1 VLVIEETYCE
11 SVGVGTVLCS
21 CGTWTPRQNEINRL
35 EAFEMW
41 TSKNAKDILHRVQ
54 NNDEVLELPEKQTS
68 LMTTLKQR
76 QKKWLGCV
84 TPLLI
89 MKETN

>member
-1 VLVIEETYCE
+1 
-11 SVGVGTVLCS
+11 
-21 CGTWTPRQNEINRL
+21 
-35 EAFEMW
+35 MW